1 MPFTRFNQLPET
13 QARALL
19 LDCCHCESWADSL
32 VKKRPFSSLSE
43 IQECGAQLFLE
54 LGPECWLEAFAG
66 HPRIGDVGSLRARYS
81 STRTVA
87 QNEQGG
93 MQGASE
99 DTIQKLARL
108 NAEYENKFGFL
119 FIVFAT
125 GKSAEQ
131 MLGILETRIR
141 NSREEEL
148 RNAAA
153 EQNKITKLRMEKLL

>member
-1 MPFTRFNQLPET
+1 MPFTRFNQLSEP

-19 LDCCHCESWADSL
+19 LDCCHCESWADAL

-54 LGPECWLEAFAG
+54 LGAGCWEEAFRG
-66 HPRIGDVGSLRARYS
+66 HPRIGDVSSLRERYS
-81 STRTVA
+81 STRSVA
-87 QNEQGG
+87 ENEQGG

-108 NAEYENKFGFL
+108 NAEYENKFGFI

-125 GKSAEQ
+125 GKTAEQ
-131 MLGILETRIR
+131 MLAILETRVR

>member
-1 MPFTRFNQLPET
+1 MPFTRFNQLPEA

-19 LDCCHCESWADSL
+19 LDCCHCESWADAL
-32 VKKRPFSSLSE
+32 VRKRPFSSLSE

-54 LGPECWLEAFAG
+54 LGAERWLEAFRG
-66 HPRIGDVGSLRARYS
+66 HPRIGDVNSLRERYS
-81 STRTVA
+81 STRSVA
-87 QNEQGG
+87 ENEQGG

-108 NAEYENKFGFL
+108 NAEYENRFGFL

-125 GKSAEQ
+125 GKTAEQ
-131 MLGILETRIR
+131 MLAILETRVR
-141 NSREEEL
+141 NTREEEL